1 MTIDVSFARLRIHE
15 LNGRILARQRF
26 AEQNLERAWHLDYV
40 KAYEAEIRQL
50 QAELQS
56 QKLTASSVL
65 LYAPT
70 MMDGVADQARL
81 T

>member
-1 MTIDVSFARLRIHE
+1 MTIEVSFARLRIHE
-15 LNGRILARQRF
+15 LNGRILARRRL

-65 LYAPT
+65 HYAPT

>member
-15 LNGRILARQRF
+15 LNGRILVRRRF

-56 QKLTASSVL
+56 QELTTFGHL

-70 MMDGVADQARL
+70 MMDGVTDQARL

>member
-1 MTIDVSFARLRIHE
+1 MSNDVSFVRLRIHE
-15 LNGRILARQRF
+15 LNGRILARRRL
-26 AEQNLERAWHLDYV
+26 AEQNSERARHLDYV

-56 QKLTASSVL
+56 QKLTTSGPL
-65 LYAPT
+65 LNAPT
-70 MMDGVADQARL
+70 MMDGVADQARP